1 VGRARPDKAELNV
14 NDIRFALRQ
23 LAKAP
28 GFAVIAVLTL
38 ALCIGANSAI
48 FSVIH
53 AILLKPYPWPG
64 SDRLAYV
71 YNTYPKMGLP
81 NAGDSIPDYL
91 DRRGITGVADSALY
105 TRVSLN
111 LTGDAEPEMITGM
124 RATPSL
130 FSTLQS
136 AAALG
141 RVFNEDDAKPDAP
154 ATVVLSHALWK
165 NRFASDPSIVGR
177 AVRLNDRP
185 VTVVG
190 VMAEDFYF
198 PSPRTQAWVPFAF
211 TPAQRGDN
219 ERGTEY
225 SQMIVRLK
233 PGASMEGVQL
243 ELDLVQARNA
253 ERLPGS
259 RDFWKTSGFDGRIA
273 GFLEQNVQNVR
284 GMLWLIQAGVAAALL
299 IGCANVAGLLLARAV
314 GREKE
319 LAIRTALGA
328 SRLRVVRMLLTE
340 SLVLFLAGGLLGLF
354 VAIWSIDALQGVGLS
369 TLPRGF
375 GVRLDPSVFG
385 FTLAC
390 AAAAG
395 MVFGAMPAWSASRDN
410 PSASL
415 KEAGGRGSAGR
426 RTQRL
431 RAALVVAEIAL
442 AVMLVATA
450 GLLIKSFDR
459 LQRVD
464 PGFVPA
470 GMITAQVALP
480 PARYDSPERIV
491 AFHDAVVARLGSTSG
506 ILSAGAT
513 DSLPFSGLDSSGS
526 YSSPDIV
533 LPPGAPEPHAM
544 IRSADPGYLRALR
557 LTLLQGRWFGDTDT
571 AATQPVVV
579 VDRVLVDRYWKGQD
593 PIGKR
598 IQRGNGGKLAVVV
611 GVVAK
616 VKFRTLEESSDK
628 EAIYFPLSQLP
639 QPMLMFVARAQ
650 GDPAALAASVRE
662 AVRAVD
668 PNQPVFD
675 VRTMAQRM
683 DDAAQ
688 PRRAPVILLS
698 VFGGLA
704 AILAMLGVYGVLAY
718 SVAQRTSEFGV
729 RMALGASRSDIA
741 ALVLKAGLL
750 LVSLGIA
757 AGLAGYLA
765 LSRLVQTLLYA
776 TPSTDPAML
785 ASASVALGLVALG
798 ACLLPA
804 LRATRVEPLAALRQD

>member
-1 VGRARPDKAELNV
+1 
-14 NDIRFALRQ
+14 
-23 LAKAP
+23 
-28 GFAVIAVLTL
+28 
-38 ALCIGANSAI
+38 
-48 FSVIH
+48 
-53 AILLKPYPWPG
+53 
-64 SDRLAYV
+64 
-71 YNTYPKMGLP
+71 M
-81 NAGDSIPDYL
+81 
-91 DRRGITGVADSALY
+91 
-105 TRVSLN
+105 
-111 LTGDAEPEMITGM
+111 
-124 RATPSL
+124 
-130 FSTLQS
+130 
-136 AAALG
+136 
-141 RVFNEDDAKPDAP
+141 
-154 ATVVLSHALWK
+154 
-165 NRFASDPSIVGR
+165 
-177 AVRLNDRP
+177 
-185 VTVVG
+185 
-190 VMAEDFYF
+190 
-198 PSPRTQAWVPFAF
+198 PFAF